1 MRYIN
6 IVGTTGSGKSTLAR
20 ALSKK
25 LQLSYIELDNLLW
38 LDDWQESPDVEFLAK
53 LEYSMQDASQG
64 WVIDNIYT
72 RATGMIWQQV
82 DTIIWLD
89 YSFSLNLYRLF
100 KRTLSHVI
108 SRKRLWSDSNNRESF
123 KMMLSKESIF
133 IWMIQK
139 YPKNRQ
145 KYLAMMQDPKYQHI
159 QFIHLTSPK
168 QTKAF
173 LQQL

>member
-38 LDDWQESPDVEFLAK
+38 LDDWQESPDTEFLAK
-53 LEYSMQDASQG
+53 LEHSIRAASQG

-100 KRTLSHVI
+100 KRTLSRVI
-108 SRKRLWSDSNNRESF
+108 SRKQLWSDSNNRESF

-159 QFIHLTSPK
+159 QFIHLTSTK